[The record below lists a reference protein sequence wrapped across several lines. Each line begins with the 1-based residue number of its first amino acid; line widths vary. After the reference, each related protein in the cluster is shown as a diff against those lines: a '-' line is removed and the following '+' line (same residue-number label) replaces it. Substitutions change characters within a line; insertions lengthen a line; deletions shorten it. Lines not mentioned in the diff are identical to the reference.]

1 MLASAARAVAQRP
14 RLARLIHA
22 SCVLGDDAS
31 STATLGNADAP
42 PPPLA
47 GVRVLDV
54 GQVVAGNFAG
64 ALLGYFGMVVWGMH
78 VGRGNQKP

>member
-1 MLASAARAVAQRP
+1 MLASAARAVAQRR
-14 RLARLIHA
+14 RLARFIHA
-22 SCVLGDDAS
+22 TSILGDDSAS
-31 STATLGNADAP
+31 PTADPSAP

-64 ALLGYFGMVVWGMH
+64 ALLGYFGE
-78 VGRGNQKP
+78 